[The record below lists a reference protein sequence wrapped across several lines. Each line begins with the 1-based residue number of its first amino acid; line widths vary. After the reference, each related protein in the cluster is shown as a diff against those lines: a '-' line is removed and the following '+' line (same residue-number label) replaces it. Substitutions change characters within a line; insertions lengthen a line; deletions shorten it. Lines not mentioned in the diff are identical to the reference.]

1 MAEYAG
7 IALNSLNRTKFISV
21 RFGNVLGSRGSVI
34 PMFIEQIKKGGPV
47 TVTHP
52 EMTRYFMT
60 IPEAVALVLQA
71 ATMGKGGEVFVL
83 DMGEPVKIST
93 LAEDLIKLNNLEPY
107 VDIDIIYTGLRPGE
121 KLFEELLTAEEGTDK
136 TYHEKIFMARQ
147 HSVFTFTDIEEMIRN
162 FENMILSGEPEL
174 IRNTLGKYIV
184 FYVPPAEASP
194 GRRLKV
200 VQNE

>member
-1 MAEYAG
+1 
-7 IALNSLNRTKFISV
+7 
-21 RFGNVLGSRGSVI
+21 
-34 PMFIEQIKKGGPV
+34 MFIEQIKKGGPV

-147 HSVFTFTDIEEMIRN
+147 HSVFTLADIEEMIKN
-162 FENMILSGEPEL
+162 FENMIVSGEPEL